1 MGKNIVLFILL
12 LLMLGGAIWQSVYI
26 AHATDELTDSLEQ
39 VRSALNQGDADLALQ
54 KAKEF
59 NTHWE
64 KEKSTYEALFE
75 HKEVDTISAKAR
87 SLTSLCTKDSLPEA
101 LSLADETLLY
111 LDHIHAI
118 DGVSWENIF

>member
-1 MGKNIVLFILL
+1 MGKHIVLFALL
-12 LLMLGGAIWQSVYI
+12 LLMIGGAIWQSAYI
-26 AHATDELTDSLEQ
+26 DHATDELTGSLEQ
-39 VRSALNQGDADLALQ
+39 VQTALMQGDADLAAQ
-54 KAKEF
+54 KANEF
-59 NTHWE
+59 NALWE

-87 SLTSLCTKDSLPEA
+87 SIMGLCTQGTIPEA
-101 LSLADETLLY
+101 LSLVDETLLY